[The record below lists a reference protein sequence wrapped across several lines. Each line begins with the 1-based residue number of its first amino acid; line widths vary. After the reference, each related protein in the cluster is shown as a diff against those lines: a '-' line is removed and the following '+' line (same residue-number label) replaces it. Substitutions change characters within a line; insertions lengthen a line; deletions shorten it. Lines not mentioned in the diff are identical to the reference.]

1 MAGLPWRL
9 YYEEDDDEDV
19 DDEEQHF
26 MGWKPNLLAINVVG
40 QVGRGKL

>member
-1 MAGLPWRL
+1 MTWRDEVGLPWRL

-26 MGWKPNLLAINVVG
+26 MG
-40 QVGRGKL
+40 